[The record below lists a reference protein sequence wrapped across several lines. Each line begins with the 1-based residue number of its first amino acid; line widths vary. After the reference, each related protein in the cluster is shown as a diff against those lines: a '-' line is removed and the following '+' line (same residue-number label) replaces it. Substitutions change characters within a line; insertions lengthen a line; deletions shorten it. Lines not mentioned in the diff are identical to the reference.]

1 MTTSAHS
8 VVFAFQR
15 QHILLYLHS
24 NANTTVCAD
33 VVNITD
39 DNDCIIFVMPKRSS
53 YNRRAIRHLIDD
65 EAGCTSTGPDE
76 DDEFDE
82 LFCSSSEDERSS
94 FIADDDFLE
103 DSEEEDFDAGG
114 VDDDADG
121 DAAVTASDSAAVVEV
136 SAVTAKQRKIL
147 KQFKAPGFPQYPLS
161 SWSLT
166 VSKIRDDVSLASLD
180 AVFDFIFTFCNKGGL
195 STEVGSRAHRLH
207 LQGVFQ
213 TLFPTAPDAAKVLTL
228 FVKSFLADNGKG
240 YRIVCK
246 PLARGQNFTT
256 MCGYITKDEGRP
268 WFQCRVHNIP
278 REDLQ
283 QGRLQHIS
291 ALTAIDAGKIILTPR
306 NFFSEM
312 FKFSMRCLFP
322 CVCPLRI
329 VAMYAVQSAAYIPAS
344 DWVRKFSKLDPEEA
358 QALWK
363 SAWNPKI
370 ITLVDSDRIFFD
382 GYARPRRRERY
393 FVAGESSNSGI
404 DPSTPAAEDGDS
416 PEPCLTPKRRRVTPI
431 ENITQVLRQRSSNES
446 TSRPASALPEFL
458 DFNEDRVRDEAH
470 YITFTEDRRPGPV
483 QNDEPLLCPDTL
495 DAMLLIVSNVRQGR
509 MDILRDNQ
517 IAAART
523 YQEAEDEE
531 DEEDEGLTESEGSQ
545 YPSLP
550 TEFMGL
556 MPKRR

>member
-1 MTTSAHS
+1 MQLQQNMMTFSL
-8 VVFAFQR
+8 
-15 QHILLYLHS
+15 IL
-24 NANTTVCAD
+24 D
-33 VVNITD
+33 D
-39 DNDCIIFVMPKRSS
+39 DNAIISPMPKRSP

-65 EAGCTSTGPDE
+65 EAGCSSNSP

-82 LFCSSSEDERSS
+82 LFASSSEDERSS
-94 FIADDDFLE
+94 FIVDDDTMD
-103 DSEEEDFDAGG
+103 DSQEEESDAGG
-114 VDDDADG
+114 EDVDDDDG
-121 DAAVTASDSAAVVEV
+121 APATASEGVATVEV
-136 SAVTAKQRKIL
+136 SAITARQRKIL
-147 KQFKAPGFPQYPLS
+147 KLFKAPGFPQYPLS

-180 AVFDFIFTFCNKGGL
+180 AVFDFIFNFCNKGGL

-228 FVKSFLADNGKG
+228 FIKSFLVDNGKG

-344 DWVRKFSKLDPEEA
+344 DWVKKFSKLDPEEA

-363 SAWNPKI
+363 SAWNPKL

-382 GYARPRRRERY
+382 GFARPRRRERY
-393 FVAGESSNSGI
+393 FVAGESSGI
-404 DPSTPAAEDGDS
+404 SPSTPAAPTEVDV
-416 PEPCLTPKRRRVTPI
+416 PEPCLTPKRRRVAPM
-431 ENITQVLRQRSSNES
+431 ENISQVLSQRVSHSS
-446 TSRPASALPEFL
+446 TSRPVPALPEFL
-458 DFNEDRVRDEAH
+458 DFNEDMVRDEEH

-483 QNDEPLLCPDTL
+483 QQDDEPLLCPDTL
-495 DAMLLIVSNVRQGR
+495 DAMLQIVSNVRQGR

-523 YQEAEDEE
+523 FEEAEEVD

-545 YPSLP
+545 FPSLLS
-550 TEFMGL
+550 EFMGL
-556 MPKRR
+556 IPRRR